1 MKSISLPVT
10 LLLATG
16 CAPLSQAP
24 LVYNSKVIFGGRV
37 SATNPQT
44 PGVDINV
51 GFTGEDSAFIPVAVG
66 KLPKKLGGDD
76 GESDIT
82 LIKGTYA
89 GSVNPASVSAAADT
103 LRAAEET
110 LNKKSDALIAIQK
123 QVDANNAQNATYT
136 DLIKQQETLTTEI
149 STLSLGSP
157 EYVTKNNTL
166 QSIASQLTSLRSP
179 YIGPGVTTQAQIEKA
194 MSDQT
199 VQLNAALTQAQT
211 EKDSA
216 ETNVKKATAEL
227 EKVEGK
233 TDAYSVFGSFDSGTS
248 LTGSTNGGVTLGKM
262 FSTGVAAQNISQGIQ
277 QSHNYLS
284 IKACLDSLKAAIGT
298 VDADTAKNV
307 CGK

>member
-1 MKSISLPVT
+1 MKSISLLII
-10 LLLATG
+10 LLFATG

-24 LVYNSKVIFGGRV
+24 LVYNSKVIFGGRI

-51 GFTGEDSAFIPVAVG
+51 GLTSEDSAFIPVAVA
-66 KLPKKLGGDD
+66 KLPQKLGGDS
-76 GESDIT
+76 GNAEI
-82 LIKGTYA
+82 LQIKGTYA
-89 GSVNPASVSAAADT
+89 GSVNPASVEAAADT
-103 LRAAEET
+103 LRAAEAT
-110 LNKKSDALIAIQK
+110 LNDKSDALIAIEK
-123 QVDANNAQNATYT
+123 QVDANNAQNATYA
-136 DLIKQQETLTTEI
+136 DLIKQQITLTAEI
-149 STLSLGSP
+149 STLNIGSQ
-157 EYVTKNNTL
+157 EYSTKDNML
-166 QSIASQLTSLRSP
+166 QSVTSQLNLLRSS
-179 YIGPGVTTQAQIEKA
+179 YTGPGVTTQAQIEKA

-199 VQLNAALTQAQT
+199 VQLNTTLTLAKT

-233 TDAYSVFGSFDSGTS
+233 TDAYSVFGSFDSRTS
-248 LTGSTNGGVTLGKM
+248 LTGSTSGGITLGKM

-284 IKACLDSLKAAIGT
+284 IKGCLDSLKAAIGK
-298 VDADTAKNV
+298 VDSDTAKNI